1 MSAQVTSPR
10 LPDLPEA
17 GPWGS
22 YASLPFLPDSGRRG
36 RFALALLLAAASEL
50 AIVVWLGARVVEV
63 SPEPNNPHPMEVHA
77 VTLPAPLPELQAV
90 PEVTPPDAA
99 KPPPP
104 PPDTLTPPQPNAPP
118 QPQAEVAPPPPAPD
132 QPPPPQADSPFF
144 VPPPP
149 PITARQPPPPHPVKT
164 AQKAA
169 PPPPQPKTEAAK
181 EEPNKPPPPPS
192 APASSGQNLTALQKY
207 AADLRSRVQN
217 NLHVT
222 SAISALN
229 LSGDTLVAITLS
241 PDGHIDN
248 VAVNKSS
255 GISLIDKLALDTV
268 RATSFAPFSD
278 EMPKNTMTFLLK
290 VHVEG

>member
-99 KPPPP
+99 NPPP

-144 VPPPP
+144 REL
-149 PITARQPPPPHPVKT
+149 AR
-164 AQKAA
+164 
-169 PPPPQPKTEAAK
+169 
-181 EEPNKPPPPPS
+181 
-192 APASSGQNLTALQKY
+192 L
-207 AADLRSRVQN
+207 
-217 NLHVT
+217 
-222 SAISALN
+222 
-229 LSGDTLVAITLS
+229 
-241 PDGHIDN
+241 
-248 VAVNKSS
+248 
-255 GISLIDKLALDTV
+255 
-268 RATSFAPFSD
+268 
-278 EMPKNTMTFLLK
+278 
-290 VHVEG
+290 